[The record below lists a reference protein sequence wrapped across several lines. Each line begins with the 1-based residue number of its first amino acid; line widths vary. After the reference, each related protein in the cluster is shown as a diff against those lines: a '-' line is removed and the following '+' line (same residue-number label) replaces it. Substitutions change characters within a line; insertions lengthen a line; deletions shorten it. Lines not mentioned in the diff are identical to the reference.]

1 MDRVPEITFHGR
13 ERQVNSSARS
23 RVTKRVALFVSD
35 GCSSTDVAAVSEALQ
50 VANKLQSV
58 LRQRRSYVVS
68 LVSLRGGI
76 VTSSSSIAMSTIA
89 FDDKEAADA
98 DALIVSEGER
108 GGERSSWMLIESEHI
123 PDALICIRNG
133 SSVTHLAQTAFGT
146 AVLCAGNRGAV
157 HAADLT
163 ASQVSSAMI
172 AADLGD
178 ETAANVSRML
188 CGARYALN
196 DSDQWE
202 TELSTQKI
210 RGSGQWIID
219 NAASPISVARA
230 AESVQM
236 STRTYL
242 RRFKAE
248 FGISPLEFLITVRIE
263 MACRLLVETEL
274 PVDKIARHCGLSN
287 GSRLGRLFFQ
297 RRGTT
302 PIEFRQQSKRSAD
315 ADVQPAPASPG
326 VSWSSL

>member
-1 MDRVPEITFHGR
+1 MDIVPEIRFHGR
-13 ERQVNSSARS
+13 ARPVNSSGRS
-23 RVTKRVALFVSD
+23 RGTKRVALFVSD
-35 GCSSTDVAAVSEALQ
+35 GCSSTDVATVSEALQ

-58 LRQRRSYVVS
+58 LRQRPSYVVS
-68 LVSLRGGI
+68 LVSLRGGM
-76 VTSSSSIAMSTIA
+76 VTSSSAIAMSTIA
-89 FDDKEAADA
+89 FDAEEAADA
-98 DALIVSEGER
+98 DALIMSE
-108 GGERSSWMLIESEHI
+108 GERSSWMLLESEHI
-123 PDALICIRNG
+123 PDALIRIRNG
-133 SSVTHLAQTAFGT
+133 ASVAHLAQTVFGP
-146 AVLCAGNRGAV
+146 AVLCEGTRGAI
-157 HAADLT
+157 HAVDLT

-188 CGARYALN
+188 GGARFSLN
-196 DSDQWE
+196 GSDQWE

-210 RGSGQWIID
+210 RESGQWIRD

-263 MACRLLVETEL
+263 MACRLLVETDL

-302 PIEFRQQSKRSAD
+302 PVEFRLQSKRSAG
-315 ADVQPAPASPG
+315 ANVQSAAALPEA
-326 VSWSSL
+326 SWSFV